1 MTTSAP
7 ESTIGLITEII
18 IAMGESPSEEVHAGA
33 RMQDLLTDSLMVVEM
48 AISLHDRLAVK
59 VDEEE
64 VRDLTLAEF
73 AAVLDARLRDAAAP
87 R

>member
-7 ESTIGLITEII
+7 ESTIDLIGEILI
-18 IAMGESPSEEVHAGA
+18 DMGEFTAGEVHADA
-33 RMQDLLTDSLMVVEM
+33 RLQDLLTDSLMVVEM
-48 AISLHDRLAVK
+48 AMALHERLGVK

-64 VRDLTLAEF
+64 LRDLILAEF
-73 AAVLDARLRDAAAP
+73 AAVLDARRNA

>member
-7 ESTIGLITEII
+7 ESVIDLISEILVETFEI
-18 IAMGESPSEEVHAGA
+18 PAEEVRADA
-33 RMQDLLTDSLMVVEM
+33 RMRDLLTDSLMVVEM
-48 AISLHDRLAVK
+48 AIAVHEALGFK

-64 VRDLTLAEF
+64 LRDTTLAEL
-73 AAVLDARLRDAAAP
+73 AAVLDVRRTE

>member
-7 ESTIGLITEII
+7 ESVLDLISELLV
-18 IAMGESPSEEVHAGA
+18 ERFEVPSEEVRGSAPL
-33 RMQDLLTDSLMVVEM
+33 RDLLTDSLMIVEM
-48 AISLHDRLAVK
+48 AIAVHETLGVK

-64 VRDLTLAEF
+64 LRTATLAEF
-73 AAVLDARLRDAAAP
+73 AASVEERRTG

>member
-7 ESTIGLITEII
+7 ESTIDLITEII
-18 IAMGESPSEEVHAGA
+18 IAMGESPSEDVHAGA

-48 AISLHDRLAVK
+48 AIALHDRLAVK

-64 VRDLTLAEF
+64 LRDLTLAEF
-73 AAVLDARLRDAAAP
+73 AAVLDARLQAAP
-87 R
+87 DAR

>member
-1 MTTSAP
+1 MSTSAP
-7 ESTIGLITEII
+7 ESTIGLIAEII
-18 IAMGESPSEEVHAGA
+18 IAMGESPSEDVHAGA

-73 AAVLDARLRDAAAP
+73 AAVLDARLRDAPAP